1 MRGLSRHSTGR
12 RQWLMA
18 MALGLGLV
26 GTAVAQTTVKLGCV
40 LPLSGGSAAVGNQTR
55 AGVIA
60 AVEQVNAAGG
70 IKSLGGA
77 KLQALFGDSQSKA
90 DVGVSETERLIQRE
104 NVAVLCGAFNSAVTF
119 PATELAER
127 NKTPWVAVGA
137 VKDEITAVSYTHLT
151 LPTKA

>member
-1 MRGLSRHSTGR
+1 MSGLSRQSTGR

-18 MALGLGLV
+18 MALGLGLA

-90 DVGVSETERLIQRE
+90 DVGSRKPS
-104 NVAVLCGAFNSAVTF
+104 G
-119 PATELAER
+119 
-127 NKTPWVAVGA
+127 
-137 VKDEITAVSYTHLT
+137 
-151 LPTKA
+151 